1 LLKGDHA
8 FSHKTKYAIQKDN
21 VSQTDQIERYRLLV
35 ESIQDYAIFLL
46 DPAGNVASWN
56 AGAKRFKGYNKEE
69 IIGKHFSVFYPQE
82 DVLRGKPQRVLN
94 EAKKFG
100 RVEDEG
106 WRIRKDGT
114 RFWADVVVTALYE
127 EDGTLRG
134 FAKVTRDLTERKHM
148 EDELVRANTQLKH
161 QQEELTILNQVK
173 DEFISLASH
182 QLRTPATGVK
192 QYLGLLLQGFLGDM
206 PKEQK
211 EILEKAYAS
220 NERQIELI
228 NDLLRIAQLDAGKI
242 ILKKAPIDI
251 TNVLKDVI
259 AEQNDSFKKR
269 QQNIEIQVPP
279 KAIVANIDSRRFR
292 MVLDNLVDNASKYTP
307 NGGEIK
313 VSLKHLNGCLC
324 IEIRDNGV
332 GIKEEDISKLFTKF
346 TRIGNMLSDE
356 VGGSGLGLY
365 WANKVVQ
372 LHNGYIEVESK
383 VDKGTKFSVI
393 IPRGESNA

>member
-1 LLKGDHA
+1 LFNGDHA
-8 FSHKTKYAIQKDN
+8 LSHKTKYAIQKDN

-313 VSLKHLNGCLC
+313 VSLKHHDGCLC